1 MPAPFT
7 LKQRISAGETII
19 GSWLSFDNT
28 LLAEMMARTGFDFLT
43 IDMEHGHASNA
54 GLLHLVQTIELAG
67 TTPLVRLAAN
77 ETRLIKTAMDAGAH
91 GVIVPDVRSA
101 AEAERAGDAIYYPPK
116 GKRGVGLSRA
126 QGFGFEFDIYRHQ
139 RLPQA
144 ILVVQIE
151 HHQAVTDL
159 EKILAVDTVD
169 AFIIGPYDLSG
180 SIGHPGEFDHPD
192 VVALLDRAEAVIRSS
207 SKPGGF
213 HVVNSDEA
221 AMRKRLTGGCRF
233 MAYGT
238 EMIFLG
244 EKLRDT
250 AELLKTLRSTSSLR

>member
-1 MPAPFT
+1 MPSSFT
-7 LKQRISAGETII
+7 LKKRIAAGETII

-28 LLAEMMARTGFDFLT
+28 QLAEMMARAGFDFLT

-54 GLLHLVQTIELAG
+54 GLLSLIQTVELAG

-77 ETRLIKTAMDAGAH
+77 EPRLIKSAMDAGAH
-91 GVIVPDVRSA
+91 GIIVPDIRSA
-101 AEAERAGDAIYYPPK
+101 AEAERAGQAMHYPPK
-116 GKRGVGLSRA
+116 GRRGVGLSRA
-126 QGFGFEFDIYRHQ
+126 QGFGFDFDAYRHD

-151 HHQAVTDL
+151 HYQAVADL
-159 EKILAVDTVD
+159 EAILAVDTVD

-180 SIGHPGEFDHPD
+180 SIGRPGEFDHPE
-192 VVALLDRAEAVIRSS
+192 VVALLDRAETAIRSS
-207 SKPGGF
+207 AKPGGF
-213 HVVNSDEA
+213 HIVNSDEGA
-221 AMRKRLTGGCRF
+221 LRKRLAGGCRF

-244 EKLRDT
+244 EKLRD
-250 AELLKTLRSTSSLR
+250 AGAFLNVLRGTPA